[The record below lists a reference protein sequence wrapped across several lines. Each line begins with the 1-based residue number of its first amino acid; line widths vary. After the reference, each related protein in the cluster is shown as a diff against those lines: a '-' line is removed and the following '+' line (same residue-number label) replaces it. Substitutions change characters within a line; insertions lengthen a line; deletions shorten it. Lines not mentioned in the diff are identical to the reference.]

1 MGCYDVA
8 RSIRQATSQGAV
20 SLKSSQE
27 TRVQMRW
34 LTWRAVSARPSQ
46 WVARAGEEDGA
57 PGPAGKEDE
66 SAPSQVTQIY
76 SALSGTTTK
85 TSDKPGESPEEVE
98 GAQLTAILTGLVSV
112 VIAVLYLGAVQVMA
126 GLVAVCS

>member
-1 MGCYDVA
+1 MDVFA
-8 RSIRQATSQGAV
+8 RP
-20 SLKSSQE
+20 
-27 TRVQMRW
+27 
-34 LTWRAVSARPSQ
+34 TWREISARPLRL
-46 WVARAGEEDGA
+46 VARAGDDDGA

-98 GAQLTAILTGLVSV
+98 GAQLTAILTGASTPDPVGSTLAWNPLPPLEDQRGVF
-112 VIAVLYLGAVQVMA
+112 G
-126 GLVAVCS
+126 